1 MNQILLEIDEATFT
15 RLERVA
21 PSRSRKRSEFLRA
34 AIQRALWEIE
44 EKETRAAYL
53 ASPDTDREA
62 VFDPSTWEAP
72 APVRRAAT
80 RSTRP
85 RSTRKPR

>member
-1 MNQILLEIDEATFT
+1 MNQILLEIDNATLA

-44 EKETRAAYL
+44 ERETRAAYL
-53 ASPDTDREA
+53 QTPDTDAEA
-62 VFDPSTWEAP
+62 ALDPSTWEAP
-72 APVRRAAT
+72 TPARRVAT
-80 RSTRP
+80 RARRP
-85 RSTRKPR
+85 RSTRKR

>member
-1 MNQILLEIDEATFT
+1 MNQILLEIDEATFA

-53 ASPDTDREA
+53 KSPDTDREA
-62 VFDPSTWEAP
+62 VFDPATWEAP
-72 APVRRAAT
+72 APVRRASK
-80 RSTRP
+80 STR
-85 RSTRKPR
+85 RGATRKPR